1 MSAAVWD
8 LDGGWRSSYSFLIG
22 LPDDLPVSKPA
33 VFQGNRNTTFLRI
46 YKVQVVFEY
55 KALASSFKTPVFIC
69 VNISCSGRNM
79 FFQRLVLNIF
89 ELCCPCFFECSHS
102 FFHFFLSQLLSFFF
116 NLITRL
122 LTHLLT
128 QYPPPHPHH
137 FSPDQPQHHL
147 LAFSS
152 CLPQNQPFPLI

>member
-1 MSAAVWD
+1 MV
-8 LDGGWRSSYSFLIG
+8 DGGVPTLFLIG
-22 LPDDLPVSKPA
+22 LPDDWPVSKPA
-33 VFQGNRNTTFLRI
+33 VFQGNTTFLRI

-102 FFHFFLSQLLSFFF
+102 FFHFFLSQLVSFFF
-116 NLITRL
+116 
-122 LTHLLT
+122 
-128 QYPPPHPHH
+128 QPHH
-137 FSPDQPQHHL
+137 SLADSSANSISSSSSFSF
-147 LAFSS
+147 FS
-152 CLPQNQPFPLI
+152 